1 MPKNFLKEEK
11 HSVREDRRRAI
22 MRAQVSLTVP
32 ESKKLIAKAV
42 AKMDAVRNAYENGV
56 IALHP
61 SSSTIFIVE
70 ELLGKLPE
78 TQVWIMGM
86 IVPKGACG
94 SAAGRASHRI
104 QKMADEPKVPRG
116 PGGYS
121 CTWVIEKGTLQ
132 SGIPLRDILDRMGPE
147 DMYIKGVTAVDSQN
161 NVGVLIGNLVEG
173 GTIGLVMSRQKEK
186 GFRLILPV
194 GLEKLIPISIAEAAK
209 EAAHRNELAYSMGM
223 PCTLLPCTGTVV
235 TELVAL
241 EKLTGVTAV
250 PISAG
255 GLGGA
260 EGAVTLV
267 MKGNDESVKKA
278 IGIIEGLKG
287 TGLPRKV
294 EPEDCR
300 TCETE
305 RCSLRGGNKPWI

>member
-1 MPKNFLKEEK
+1 
-11 HSVREDRRRAI
+11 
-22 MRAQVSLTVP
+22 MRAQVSLTVA
-32 ESKKLIAKAV
+32 ESKKLIAKAI
-42 AKMDAVRNAYENGV
+42 ARMDIVRNAYEKGV

-70 ELLGKLPE
+70 ELLGKLPD
-78 TQVWIMGM
+78 TKVWVMGM
-86 IVPKGACG
+86 IIPKGACG

-104 QKMADEPKVPRG
+104 QRTAEGRDIPRG
-116 PGGYS
+116 PAGYLCS
-121 CTWVIEKGTLQ
+121 WVIEKGTLQ
-132 SGIPLRDILDRMGPE
+132 SGIPLRDILERLGPQ
-147 DMYIKGVTAVDSQN
+147 DIYIKGVTAVDCQN
-161 NVGVLIGNLVEG
+161 NAGVLIGNVVEG
-173 GTIGLVMSRQKEK
+173 GTIGLVMARQREN
-186 GFRLILPV
+186 GFQLILPV
-194 GLEKLIPISIAEAAK
+194 GLEKLIPISIEEAAK

-223 PCTLLPCTGTVV
+223 PCTLLPCKGKVV

-241 EKLTGVTAV
+241 EILTGVTAV

-267 MKGNDESVKKA
+267 IKGDDEGVKKA
-278 IGIIEGLKG
+278 IDIIEGLKG
-287 TGLPRKV
+287 TRLPRKV

-305 RCSLRGGNKPWI
+305 RCSLRGGKKHWISSVIT

>member
-1 MPKNFLKEEK
+1 
-11 HSVREDRRRAI
+11 

-42 AKMDAVRNAYENGV
+42 ANMDIVRKAFHGGI

-70 ELLGKLPE
+70 ELLGKLPD
-78 TQVWIMGM
+78 TRVWVMGM

-94 SAAGRASHRI
+94 SAAGRASHRL
-104 QKMADEPKVPRG
+104 QRTGDEREIPSG
-116 PGGYS
+116 PAGYL

-132 SGIPLRDILDRMGPE
+132 SGIPLRDILDRLGPQ
-147 DMYIKGVTAVDSQN
+147 DIYIKGVTAVDCQN
-161 NVGVLIGNLVEG
+161 NAGVLIGNVVEG
-173 GTIGLVMSRQKEK
+173 GTIGLVMSRQRGK
-186 GFRLILPV
+186 GFHLILPV
-194 GLEKLIPISIAEAAK
+194 GLEKLIPISIEDAAK
-209 EAAHRNELAYSMGM
+209 EAAHRNELSYSMGM
-223 PCTLLPCTGTVV
+223 PCTLFPCKGKTV

-241 EKLTGVTAV
+241 EMLTGVTAV

-267 MKGNDESVKKA
+267 IKGNDKGVKEA
-278 IGIIEGLKG
+278 IDIIEGLKG
-287 TGLPRKV
+287 TRLPRKV

-305 RCSLRGGNKPWI
+305 RCSLRGAKKHWI